1 MSFGISGM
9 MLASNKSEVL
19 SVLTLKRKNA
29 GLQKE
34 KRLGY
39 YKKFACAEEIQSL
52 VC

>member
-1 MSFGISGM
+1 M

-19 SVLTLKRKNA
+19 SVLTLRRKNA

-34 KRLGY
+34 KRLDY
-39 YKKFACAEEIQSL
+39 HKKFACAEEIKSL